1 MARGES
7 KSSGDEIEAAECR
20 RAWNFQDV
28 ATLVCVHKPE
38 GTHGRKE
45 TFTSQACFRRRQ
57 DGPKQRHRAKEI
69 AGYAS
74 PYARRLLAVGVAS
87 PLVENGSP
95 AQGDPPIQT
104 DGRGPQQAYQARG
117 LIGARSRSA
126 GCAHRPASRAT
137 SNVARRLLPIQ
148 ESSTKFGLRPL
159 SREQCI

>member
-74 PYARRLLAVGVAS
+74 PYARRLFAVGVAS
-87 PLVENGSP
+87 PLVENGSA

-104 DGRGPQQAYQARG
+104 DRRGPQQAYQARG
-117 LIGARSRSA
+117 LIGARSRGLPA
-126 GCAHRPASRAT
+126 APTDRPAGPRPTSRSAT
-137 SNVARRLLPIQ
+137 AFADSGILDQIRIAAP
-148 ESSTKFGLRPL
+148 ES
-159 SREQCI
+159 